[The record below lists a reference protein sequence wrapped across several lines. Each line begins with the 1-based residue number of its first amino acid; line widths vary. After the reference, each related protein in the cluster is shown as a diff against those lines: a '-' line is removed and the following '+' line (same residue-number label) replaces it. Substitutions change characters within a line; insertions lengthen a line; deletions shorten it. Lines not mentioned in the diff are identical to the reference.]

1 MPLIFGPVASRR
13 FGSSLGIDLSPE
25 QKCCNYDCLY
35 CELAK
40 AKVMDKS
47 INPPSPNEII
57 SELKAAISR
66 FGATDVITLT
76 ANGEPTLYPH
86 LKELISQINAIKTT
100 QKSLILS
107 NGSAALYAQRLDA
120 LKELDIVKFSLDSA
134 VQSTFRRIDRGIKN
148 YSVEQMIENMAS
160 FSKQFKGELVLE
172 VLVVQGFNDSE
183 LEFSALNTAFDKI
196 KPARVDISSIDRPP
210 AHDVKGVSAQKLD
223 ELARLITSAPA
234 FCAHKTPLK
243 EPKNLSQDELLK
255 LLKMRPQSEHDA
267 QNNLTKST
275 QELLQSL
282 QKSGK
287 IYTQNLA
294 GVIFYRA

>member
-1 MPLIFGPVASRR
+1 M
-13 FGSSLGIDLSPE
+13 
-25 QKCCNYDCLY
+25 
-35 CELAK
+35 
-40 AKVMDKS
+40 
-47 INPPSPNEII
+47 
-57 SELKAAISR
+57 
-66 FGATDVITLT
+66 
-76 ANGEPTLYPH
+76 LYP
-86 LKELISQINAIKTT
+86 K
-100 QKSLILS
+100 
-107 NGSAALYAQRLDA
+107 RLEA

-160 FSKQFKGELVLE
+160 FSREFKGELVLE

-183 LEFSALNTAFDKI
+183 LEFSALNAAFDKI

-234 FCAHKTPLK
+234 FIAHKTPLK